1 VSKQIL
7 INVAP
12 WEVRVALLERTTLVE
27 LHIERRGE
35 RGIAGN
41 LYKGRVMR
49 VLPGMQ
55 AAFVDVGL
63 EKAAFLH
70 VSDLGGGEAAAPAL
84 VAEDESPET
93 ETPPP
98 GRANGVPIQ
107 DRLSKGDELLVQVAK
122 EPIGTKGARVT
133 THVSLPG
140 RYLVFTPGSTH
151 VGVSRR
157 LEDPAERERLHAICT
172 EERPADGGLIV
183 RTAC

>member
-1 VSKQIL
+1 
-7 INVAP
+7 
-12 WEVRVALLERTTLVE
+12 LLERTTLVE

-93 ETPPP
+93 EHRRRP
-98 GRANGVPIQ
+98 
-107 DRLSKGDELLVQVAK
+107 VA
-122 EPIGTKGARVT
+122 PTACP
-133 THVSLPG
+133 S
-140 RYLVFTPGSTH
+140 
-151 VGVSRR
+151 
-157 LEDPAERERLHAICT
+157 
-172 EERPADGGLIV
+172 
-183 RTAC
+183 RTA